1 MFSEVENDNGTIAS
15 EEMKKVYYTSHLK
28 LRIRLRSI
36 PQYLPKRIYQESR
49 ERYYDRETSHYIA
62 IKEVEFK
69 GKVRDMAITYTETSE
84 RIEIITVHPLRTYQK
99 HQRIKI
105 GRWKRL

>member
-1 MFSEVENDNGTIAS
+1 MGARNDNGTLTS

-28 LRIRLRSI
+28 LRMKFRNI
-36 PQYLPKRIYQESR
+36 PQDLPRRIYQESR
-49 ERYYDRETSHYIA
+49 ERYYDSETSHYIA
-62 IKEVEFK
+62 IKEMKFK
-69 GKVRDMAITYTETSE
+69 GKLREMAITYTEISKQ
-84 RIEIITVHPLRTYQK
+84 IEIITIHPLRTYQK